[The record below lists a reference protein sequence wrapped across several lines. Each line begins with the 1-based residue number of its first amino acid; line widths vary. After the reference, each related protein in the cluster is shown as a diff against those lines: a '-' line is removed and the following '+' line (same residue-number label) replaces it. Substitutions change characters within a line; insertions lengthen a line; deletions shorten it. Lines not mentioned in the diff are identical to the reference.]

1 MKIILSKADAEILS
15 IFRRSFC
22 VAFLFICFFFNAQ
35 IFISKDATLYITPG
49 TLVVDQNTNTE
60 VKLYIA
66 KGAVAFDHSNSISGN
81 KNIDILKKK
90 NVKNRK
96 LVFQKKE
103 IKEINKAKQ
112 SKSVAKEI
120 KSQYFVTLIDRL
132 HFLFNT
138 NKNYGNLFLPV
149 SNNTYKSA
157 TVHQSIF
164 YISQQFL
171 SKRQRTI
178 AYKADYY
185 IHKSTRYFA
194 IRPPP
199 KFYII

>member
-103 IKEINKAKQ
+103 INITKQ
-112 SKSVAKEI
+112 SKSVEKEI
-120 KSQYFVTLIDRL
+120 KNQYFVTLLDQS
-132 HFLFNT
+132 HFFFNT
-138 NKNYGNLFLPV
+138 NKNYGNLFLSV
-149 SNNTYKSA
+149 FNNTYKSA